1 MNNKMNYKRMF
12 NNIWNTQVLT
22 FVYEIK
28 AFYKNGLMLKYYPF
42 VEVKDIINNQSI
54 EKGVKK

>member
-1 MNNKMNYKRMF
+1 MNDKMNYKRMF

-22 FVYEIK
+22 FGYEIR

>member
-1 MNNKMNYKRMF
+1 MNYKRMF